1 MKQYAAHRVYL
12 AGTEEWCNG
21 PQVVSV
27 SEGKVLSLFPFSGEI
42 PSVEWLGGLLIVA
55 PCLRERMEAESL
67 PHFLKRIPKSNM
79 DSGTASGLWHV
90 TFFDVHA
97 MEFTAASRIIRL

>member
-12 AGTEEWCNG
+12 AGTEKWCNG

-55 PCLRERMEAESL
+55 PLSARTY
-67 PHFLKRIPKSNM
+67 
-79 DSGTASGLWHV
+79 G
-90 TFFDVHA
+90 
-97 MEFTAASRIIRL
+97 SRILDPFPETYSQE

>member
-12 AGTEEWCNG
+12 AGTEKWCNG

-27 SEGKVLSLFPFSGEI
+27 SEGKVFSLFPFSGEI

-55 PCLRERMEAESL
+55 PCLPER
-67 PHFLKRIPKSNM
+67 NM

>member
-27 SEGKVLSLFPFSGEI
+27 SEGKCFPCFLFPEKF
-42 PSVEWLGGLLIVA
+42 LL
-55 PCLRERMEAESL
+55 L
-67 PHFLKRIPKSNM
+67 N
-79 DSGTASGLWHV
+79 G
-90 TFFDVHA
+90 
-97 MEFTAASRIIRL
+97 

>member
-55 PCLRERMEAESL
+55 LCLPERMEAESL
-67 PHFLKRIPKSNM
+67 PHFPGVIWI
-79 DSGTASGLWHV
+79 A
-90 TFFDVHA
+90 
-97 MEFTAASRIIRL
+97 ERLPVCGMSLSLMYMPWSLSLQAV

>member
-42 PSVEWLGGLLIVA
+42 TSILLFVN
-55 PCLRERMEAESL
+55 LWK
-67 PHFLKRIPKSNM
+67 FLLLN
-79 DSGTASGLWHV
+79 G
-90 TFFDVHA
+90 
-97 MEFTAASRIIRL
+97 

>member
-55 PCLRERMEAESL
+55 PCLPERMEAESL
-67 PHFLKRIPKSNM
+67 THFLKRIPKSNM
-79 DSGTASGLWHV
+79 DSGTAPVCGMSLSSMYMPWSLPLQAV
-90 TFFDVHA
+90 
-97 MEFTAASRIIRL
+97 

>member
-27 SEGKVLSLFPFSGEI
+27 SEGKAVSYTHLT
-42 PSVEWLGGLLIVA
+42 
-55 PCLRERMEAESL
+55 L
-67 PHFLKRIPKSNM
+67 P
-79 DSGTASGLWHV
+79 T
-90 TFFDVHA
+90 T
-97 MEFTAASRIIRL
+97 SRV

>member
-55 PCLRERMEAESL
+55 LVCLNVWKQNPCPIS
-67 PHFLKRIPKSNM
+67 
-79 DSGTASGLWHV
+79 
-90 TFFDVHA
+90 
-97 MEFTAASRIIRL
+97 

>member
-42 PSVEWLGGLLIVA
+42 PSVRRVA
-55 PCLRERMEAESL
+55 DRSPLSA
-67 PHFLKRIPKSNM
+67 
-79 DSGTASGLWHV
+79 
-90 TFFDVHA
+90 
-97 MEFTAASRIIRL
+97 